1 MMMVIMMMMVMKMTY
16 VDGDTAAVDGRWGF
30 ALLPSH
36 RVWQERL
43 TN

>member
-1 MMMVIMMMMVMKMTY
+1 MVIMMMMVMKMTY
-16 VDGDTAAVDGRWGF
+16 VDGDTAADDGWWGF

-36 RVWQERL
+36 HVWQERL